1 MADNAKIK
9 TSPQTT
15 KKTQQDNIV
24 FEKKNRIPKL
34 KHSISLKLQ
43 FDLPLPEFTSTVTQ
57 KNTS

>member
-24 FEKKNRIPKL
+24 FEKKT
-34 KHSISLKLQ
+34 
-43 FDLPLPEFTSTVTQ
+43 EFL
-57 KNTS
+57 N

>member
-24 FEKKNRIPKL
+24 FEKKK
-34 KHSISLKLQ
+34 
-43 FDLPLPEFTSTVTQ
+43 
-57 KNTS
+57 KNS